1 MKAGKKIFW
10 GILHRNA
17 RGLAKELHV
26 PVNWHHFL
34 STESWIFKTVH
45 HCVTTSAYFR
55 DTSRGQGPFQKS
67 GGWKSAET
75 LPCRTAHRSTG
86 VPLGA
91 RHNNG
96 EKREGWWWK
105 MDVCGGCVPY
115 GALLGSNNPGSGSQ
129 IPNPSFRPSAGRQES
144 WPQISIYTFF
154 TLLHEGFLWALH
166 FADKIQGAFV
176 HQNFISMFVA
186 LSVAV

>member
-1 MKAGKKIFW
+1 MKVGKKIFW

-17 RGLAKELHV
+17 WGLGKELHV

-34 STESWIFKTVH
+34 NTESWIFKTVH
-45 HCVTTSAYFR
+45 HCVTTGAYFR
-55 DTSRGQGPFQKS
+55 DTGRGQGPFQKS
-67 GGWKSAET
+67 GGWKSAEIS
-75 LPCRTAHRSTG
+75 PCRTAHRSTG

-91 RHNNG
+91 QHNNG

-105 MDVCGGCVPY
+105 MGGCGGCVPY

-129 IPNPSFRPSAGRQES
+129 IPNPSSRPSAGRQES

-154 TLLHEGFLWALH
+154 TL
-166 FADKIQGAFV
+166 
-176 HQNFISMFVA
+176 
-186 LSVAV
+186 